1 MRTVLRLVLP
11 SAVVS
16 FLLVAALGGALF
28 LKIIPDL
35 ERENEERVTTLPRFL
50 ALLNQ
55 QAILRRDLAAL
66 QGNLDGILANAKRDL
81 LYAYFLD
88 ARGEVL
94 AQAYHKEVGAEE
106 RAAIEAALKSMGREE
121 AKNSNSRVAQIAGL
135 AEATGETTAADPGGA
150 FLPISGNRTTKRVA
164 AGEILFTD
172 VAEPISVAAR
182 AFGGV
187 RVGFRDDL
195 TDRIRGLRVAFGVF
209 SAVLFLVL
217 VGGSWMLGGG
227 IAEEVDVEI
236 QGRVAGERRRIE
248 EDFAKRLRSVE
259 AKQEEDSPLSATEFF
274 ALLDTAKRLQ
284 QSLDYNEI
292 LSLTVQATL
301 QALDV
306 RDMSL
311 FLLDPEHNEL
321 YGRAGYDESGEI
333 HAEEMSRIRI
343 PVGQGDLGLAAE
355 FGTTAV
361 IDNPKPGSAV
371 VAALVARGKVL
382 GVILARNKV
391 SGRPMLKKDALVL
404 RQLSALVAGALEN
417 AALYHQAL
425 LTGSAG
431 GGHTGVTPN

>member
-1 MRTVLRLVLP
+1 MRTVPRLVLP
-11 SAVVS
+11 AAVVA
-16 FLLVAALGGALF
+16 FFLVAVVGGALF
-28 LKIIPDL
+28 LKVIPDL

-50 ALLNQ
+50 AVLNQ

-66 QGNLDGILANAKRDL
+66 QGNLDGLLAHAKKDL
-81 LYAYFLD
+81 LYVYFLD

-94 AQAYHKEVGAEE
+94 AQAYHKDLTPENRAELD
-106 RAAIEAALKSMGREE
+106 AALKSLGRQNVS
-121 AKNSNSRVAQIAGL
+121 NSNSRAAQIAGL
-135 AEATGETTAADPGGA
+135 AEATGESAAADPGGA
-150 FLPISGNRTTKRVA
+150 FLPISEDRVSRRVS

-172 VAEPISVAAR
+172 VASPISVAAR

-187 RVGFRDDL
+187 RVGFRDTL
-195 TDRIRGLRVAFGVF
+195 TDRIRGLRIAFGVF
-209 SAVLFLVL
+209 AAAIFLVL
-217 VGGSWMLGGG
+217 GGGSWMLGAG
-227 IAEEVDVEI
+227 IRDEADEML
-236 QGRVAGERRRIE
+236 QGRVASERRRIE

-311 FLLDPEHNEL
+311 FLLDPERNEL